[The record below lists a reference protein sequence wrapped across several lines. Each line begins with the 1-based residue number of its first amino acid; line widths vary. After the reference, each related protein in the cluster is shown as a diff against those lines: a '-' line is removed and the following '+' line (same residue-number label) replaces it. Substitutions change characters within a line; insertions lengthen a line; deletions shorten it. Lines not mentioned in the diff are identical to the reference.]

1 MKRNISFAFNFNKYS
16 KFNMYCNKFNVRR
29 ISERESEVKK
39 KKCINLD
46 KNPHDNAKA
55 ATESKREITRGDKI
69 KDSRVCFA
77 VFVRAALDAN
87 PQAGILG
94 GGTQLGNNRCQ

>member
-1 MKRNISFAFNFNKYS
+1 M
-16 KFNMYCNKFNVRR
+16 
-29 ISERESEVKK
+29 
-39 KKCINLD
+39 INLMSRG
-46 KNPHDNAKA
+46 KG
-55 ATESKREITRGDKI
+55 EISGMECNTNEKKDTRKSAQQRASENDVHRVVGDWTRGGEI

>member
-1 MKRNISFAFNFNKYS
+1 MNLTNL
-16 KFNMYCNKFNVRR
+16 MYEKFNVRENLVKTEIKEMHKFR
-29 ISERESEVKK
+29 RKSARQRASESGYRV
-39 KKCINLD
+39 D
-46 KNPHDNAKA
+46 RDYAH
-55 ATESKREITRGDKI
+55 GGGI

-77 VFVRAALDAN
+77 VFVRAALDTN

>member
-1 MKRNISFAFNFNKYS
+1 MGENL
-16 KFNMYCNKFNVRR
+16 V
-29 ISERESEVKK
+29 ETKK
-39 KKCINLD
+39 KEKETRVNLD
-46 KNPHDNAKA
+46 ENPRGDARAKA
-55 ATESKREITRGDKI
+55 AADSTEITRGGGI